1 MTKAFNQNPAKFL
14 AVRAGLASVLAL
26 AIASQPA
33 MAQDDTAPAEE
44 AAETETGHGDIIV
57 TATKRG
63 GVQALQDVATSI
75 AAFGEDTLAKMGAV
89 EFTDFSRSVVGLNAI
104 DVGPGQKRYLIRGV
118 NAPGEA
124 TVGLYVDNI
133 PMTGG
138 GPAAESA
145 GDGQPDI
152 DLYDVQQIEV
162 LRGPQGTLYGS
173 SSVSGIIRMV
183 TNRPELD
190 VLSVA
195 AQGDLSTTR
204 HGDPSYSI
212 KGLVNIPVVND
223 VLGVRVVGYHGVS
236 GGFVDS
242 VTLKDANGKLLQ
254 DINRHRRS
262 GARVSAKLQL
272 GPSTEL
278 LGQFF
283 YQDVHSAARNAHNPV
298 DSDERVGPPFIKREV
313 SPGVFVSDNRF
324 FVPAVGNL
332 RSNTLSLEPY
342 NERLYLGGLSLVHE
356 YDDFAELTVAYSF
369 QDRKVNSLQDS
380 SPPHD
385 LMRRFGNCVLAG
397 GCPGGFAFGS
407 PAYGASL
414 AIQNGVFSP
423 NGRVV
428 LNTLS
433 GTTMHSIETR
443 LASTWDKPINYVVG
457 MFAQDRTQDVRSTL
471 YHTLDSG
478 LPNYN
483 GPKLVDRLARNK
495 TKQLAAF
502 GELYWEVV
510 DGLELMGGV
519 RWFKTSRN
527 QQSVVNVPFL
537 TSFVS
542 PQCDS
547 DGDGAISHSQ
557 AKAPP
562 VLNPINPATGLPYV
576 FNYGD
581 NSCYPLIERN
591 SPGSEDGVIKKFQVT
606 YRPTDD
612 ISLFA
617 AYAEG
622 YRAGGTNAVLL
633 SSIPPFF
640 EHDRTREYSLGIKT
654 GWFDNNLTVNAGAY
668 QIDWYDQQTVV
679 AITTQFNA
687 LVATKT
693 PDGGPVSRSRGI
705 ELELAAQPFDGLDLG
720 MNVTFLKTKLLVNLI
735 DVVPASL
742 LAVSTE
748 TPPVRGAKGEPL
760 LGAPKHAGNAFAQYN
775 WSAGGDWSAYVR
787 GDLQFQSE
795 VPMNNYN
802 PARNTANRPYVF
814 GNLRV
819 GMENDRWSLAVYVK
833 NVTNKTADLF
843 IANNLQAQNRIT
855 VNQPRTV
862 GLTVGFKM

>member
-1 MTKAFNQNPAKFL
+1 MTVTFKTS
-14 AVRAGLASVLAL
+14 RAASFARHVGMTSVLAL

-33 MAQDDTAPAEE
+33 LAQSEPD
-44 AAETETGHGDIIV
+44 AAETSARDSDIIV

-75 AAFGEDTLAKMGAV
+75 AAFGEDTLQKMGAV
-89 EFTDFSRSVVGLNAI
+89 EFSDFSRSVVGLDAI

-124 TVGLYVDNI
+124 TVGLYIDNI

-138 GPAAESA
+138 GPAAENA

-152 DLYDVQQIEV
+152 DLFDVQQVEV

-190 VLSVA
+190 RFAVEG
-195 AQGDLSTTR
+195 QGDVSTTR

-212 KGLVNIPVVND
+212 KGLVNIPVVED
-223 VLGVRVVGYHGVS
+223 VLGLRIVGYHGIT

-242 VTLKDANGKLLQ
+242 AVLTDTDGKPLKD
-254 DINRHRRS
+254 INEHRRS
-262 GARVSAKLQL
+262 GMRASALLQV

-278 LGQFF
+278 LAQFF
-283 YQDVHSAARNAHNPV
+283 YQDIHSAARNAHNPF

-324 FVPAVGNL
+324 FVPAAGRL
-332 RSNTLSLEPY
+332 RSNTLSREPY
-342 NERLYLGGLSLVHE
+342 NESLYLGGLSLVHE
-356 YDDFAELTVAYSF
+356 FDDVAELTTAYSY
-369 QDRKVNSLQDS
+369 QKRKVGSLLDS

-385 LMRRFGNCVLAG
+385 LLRRFGNCVIAG
-397 GCPGGFAFGS
+397 GCPAGFAFNS

-428 LNTLS
+428 LNTNLE
-433 GTTMHSIETR
+433 TEMHSIETR
-443 LASTWDKPINYVVG
+443 LASTWDKPVNYIVG
-457 MFAQDRTQDVRSTL
+457 MFAQDRTQDVQSRL
-471 YHTLDSG
+471 FHTFDSG
-478 LPNYN
+478 LPNYD
-483 GPKLVDRLARNK
+483 GPRLVDREAKNK

-502 GELYWEVV
+502 GELYWEIA
-510 DGLELMGGV
+510 DGLELMGGL
-519 RWFKTSRN
+519 RWFKTRRN
-527 QQSVVNVPFL
+527 QESVVNVPFL

-557 AKAPP
+557 AGAPP
-562 VLNPINPATGLPYV
+562 VLNPINPATGLPYQ

-581 NSCYPLIERN
+581 NSCYPLVELN
-591 SPGSEDGVIKKFQVT
+591 SPGTEDGLIKKFQVT

-633 SSIPPFF
+633 STIPPFY
-640 EHDRTREYSLGIKT
+640 EHDQTREYSMGIKT
-654 GWFDNNLTVNAGAY
+654 QWFDNAFTFNAGVY
-668 QIDWYDQQTVV
+668 QIDWYEQQTVV

-693 PDGGPVSRSRGI
+693 PDGGPVSRSRGL
-705 ELELAAQPFDGLDLG
+705 ELELAARPIDGLDLG
-720 MNVTFLKTKLLVNLI
+720 LNVTFLKTKLLVNLI
-735 DVVPASL
+735 DVVPQEL
-742 LAVSTE
+742 LAISTE

-760 LGAPKHAGNAFAQYN
+760 LGAPKHSGNAFAQYS
-775 WSAGGDWSAYVR
+775 WSAGGDWNAYVR
-787 GDLQFQSE
+787 GDLQFQSKI
-795 VPMNNYN
+795 PMNNYN
-802 PARNTANRPYVF
+802 PARNRANRAYVF
-814 GNLRV
+814 GNLRA
-819 GMENDRWSLAVYVK
+819 GIENDRWSLSVYVK
-833 NVTNKTADLF
+833 NVTDKAADLF
-843 IANNLQAQNRIT
+843 LANNLQAQNRVT
-855 VNQPRTV
+855 VNQPRTIGV
-862 GLTVGFKM
+862 TVGFKM